1 MAAAAA
7 GVTAVLAACGSS
19 GAGGTASPPANSNSS
34 GPGTGSSLTAACPH
48 LTSLRSSLTNLTRL
62 PASPTSLGPMGADLT
77 NIEKQFGSLRDLS
90 GSTGRADADQLTVA
104 LHKFTLA
111 AQAEVGLP
119 TSAHLTA
126 LRSALTDLKDTAQPM
141 IGQIK
146 AACPTD

>member
-1 MAAAAA
+1 VV
-7 GVTAVLAACGSS
+7 GGTAVLAACGSS
-19 GAGGTASPPANSNSS
+19 GAGGTASPPVNSNSS
-34 GPGTGSSLTAACPH
+34 GTDSTLSAACPH

-62 PASPTSLGPMGADLT
+62 PASPASLGPMGADLS
-77 NIEKQFGSLRDLS
+77 NIEKQLGSLKDLG
-90 GSTGRADADQLTVA
+90 GSTGRADSDQLTVA

-126 LRSALTDLKDTAQPM
+126 LRSALTDLKSTAQPM

-146 AACPTD
+146 TACPTT